1 VAYENRPPAVKH
13 TELLKPV
20 RAYALYRPLMIVS
33 ILKKVKNWAE
43 DTVFL
48 HTTYYKG
55 LRVGLITVKTIVLAL
70 GKSYHIYQNK

>member
-1 VAYENRPPAVKH
+1 MKH

-20 RAYALYRPLMIVS
+20 RAYVLYRPLMIVS
-33 ILKKVKNWAE
+33 ILKKVKNGEE

-55 LRVGLITVKTIVLAL
+55 LKVGQITVKTIVLDL
-70 GKSYHIYQNK
+70 GKSYHIY

>member
-1 VAYENRPPAVKH
+1 MAYENRPPAVKH

-20 RAYALYRPLMIVS
+20 RAYAIYRPLMIVS
-33 ILKKVKNWAE
+33 ILKKVKNGAE

-55 LRVGLITVKTIVLAL
+55 LKAGLITVKTIVLDL